1 MMSRKERAH
10 NLFLQGVTQ
19 AKAGQR
25 AKARKSLRQA
35 VALDVENEAAWLYL
49 AGIADNCQEAGD
61 ALRRVEELNPANP
74 HLEKAKTWLAKT
86 CPKAEKGG
94 EAKGQKREDALAAA
108 RNATSPTDK
117 YSFKGVW
124 KLVAVA
130 LTIIFAVLVMSALVK
145 FSSFPETAVNAA
157 AAIIA
162 TPTPAPTPTN
172 TLAQNLAPMQQQ
184 LESAQRAQDQSA
196 ALDTLK
202 AMYALAPDD
211 TKISEQLA
219 NLYLGEGIAWRN
231 KGDFEAAKLAFERAL
246 QVKADFSV
254 AEEERTL
261 AVLYLTGAEFHQQAR
276 WRDAAITFDTLRQQN
291 PAYPSVDELLYSS
304 LYNEALAEQ
313 SQGNLEE
320 AIQLLE
326 KAAQL
331 LPNAPQAE
339 KKLLELSKLLKP
351 PTPTPGPPKRVV
363 VDISDQRVY
372 AYEGDTLVYNFIAS
386 TGEPGR
392 DTAVGEFEILNKI
405 PMAYA
410 STWNLDMPNWLG
422 VYWSGSLQNGFHAL
436 PTVRHTG
443 YTLWDGFLGQRVSY
457 GCIILSYTDSQ
468 ILYDWVE
475 IGTPVTIQY

>member
-1 MMSRKERAH
+1 MSQKEKAR
-10 NLFLQGVTQ
+10 NLFLQGIAQ

-25 AKARKSLRQA
+25 VKARQLLRQSL
-35 VALDVENEAAWLYL
+35 ALDAENEAAWLYL
-49 AGIADNCQEAGD
+49 LGIAGSYREAAG
-61 ALRRVEELNPANP
+61 ALRQVEKLNPANP
-74 HLEKAKTWLAKT
+74 HLAKAKTWLLETWRPEVEEAAERGNERTDAKLQNAW
-86 CPKAEKGG
+86 KMG
-94 EAKGQKREDALAAA
+94 AAA
-108 RNATSPTDK
+108 LLILFTA
-117 YSFKGVW
+117 
-124 KLVAVA
+124 
-130 LTIIFAVLVMSALVK
+130 IVMLALVK
-145 FSSFPETAVNAA
+145 FSSFPDTAVNAA

-172 TLAQNLAPMQQQ
+172 TSAQNLALMQQQ
-184 LESAQRAQDQSA
+184 LESAQRAQDQKA
-196 ALDTLK
+196 ALDTLQ

-211 TKISEQLA
+211 AVISEQLA
-219 NLYLGEGIAWRN
+219 NLYFGEGIARRN
-231 KGDFEAAKLAFERAL
+231 KGDFKAAKLAFERAL

-254 AEEERTL
+254 AKEEKDL
-261 AVLYLTGAEFHQQAR
+261 ATLYLNGAEFHQQAR
-276 WRDAAITFDTLRQQN
+276 WRDAATTFDALRQQS
-291 PAYPSVDELLYSS
+291 PAYPFVDQLLYSS
-304 LYNEALAEQ
+304 LYNQALVEQ
-313 SQGNLEE
+313 SLGNLEE
-320 AIQLLE
+320 AVHLFE

-339 KKLLELSKLLKP
+339 KKLLELSELLKP

-372 AYEGDTLVYNFIAS
+372 AYLGDTLVYNFIAS

-422 VYWSGSLQNGFHAL
+422 VYWSGALQNGFHAL

-457 GCIILSYTDSQ
+457 GCIILSYADSQ
-468 ILYDWVE
+468 TLYDWVE
-475 IGTPVTIQY
+475 IGTPVTIRY

>member
-1 MMSRKERAH
+1 MMSQKERAR

-19 AKAGQR
+19 AKAGER

-74 HLEKAKTWLAKT
+74 HLEKAKIWLAKT
-86 CPKAEKGG
+86 CAKAEKTGNVR
-94 EAKGQKREDALAAA
+94 EQKGKDALAAA
-108 RNATSPTDK
+108 RNASLFTGK
-117 YSFKGVW
+117 YSFKGAW
-124 KLVAVA
+124 QFAAVA
-130 LTIIFAVLVMSALVK
+130 LTVIFAALVMLALVK
-145 FSSFPETAVNAA
+145 FSAFPDTAVNAA

-172 TLAQNLAPMQQQ
+172 TLTQNLALMQQQ
-184 LESAQRAQDQSA
+184 LENAQRAQNQKA

-202 AMYALAPDD
+202 AMHALSPDD

-219 NLYLGEGIAWRN
+219 NLYLGEGIAHRN
-231 KGDFEAAKLAFERAL
+231 KGNFEAAKQSFERAL
-246 QVKADFSV
+246 QIKPDFSV
-254 AEEERTL
+254 AKEEKSL
-261 AVLYLTGAEFHQQAR
+261 AALYLTGAEFHQQAR
-276 WRDAAITFDTLRQQN
+276 WHDAATTFDALRQQN
-291 PAYPSVDELLYSS
+291 PAYPFVDELLYSS
-304 LYNEALAEQ
+304 LYNEALATQ

-331 LPNAPQAE
+331 LPDAPQAD

-351 PTPTPGPPKRVV
+351 PTPTPGPPRRVV

-457 GCIILSYTDSQ
+457 GCIILSYADSQ
-468 ILYDWVE
+468 ALYDWVE
-475 IGTPVTIQY
+475 IGTPVTIRY

>member
-1 MMSRKERAH
+1 MSQKERAR
-10 NLFLQGVTQ
+10 NLFLQGVAQT
-19 AKAGQR
+19 KAGQR

-35 VALDVENEAAWLYL
+35 VALDAENEAAWLYL
-49 AGIADNCQEAGD
+49 AGIAENCQEASD
-61 ALRRVEELNPANP
+61 ALRRVEELNSANP
-74 HLEKAKTWLAKT
+74 HLEKAKAWLTKICFKT
-86 CPKAEKGG
+86 QKET
-94 EAKGQKREDALAAA
+94 EAKGQKRKDALAAA
-108 RNATSPTDK
+108 RNTPSSTGK

-124 KLVAVA
+124 EIAAIA
-130 LTIIFAVLVMSALVK
+130 LTVIFAALVMLALVK
-145 FSSFPETAVNAA
+145 FSSFPDTAVNAA

-162 TPTPAPTPTN
+162 TPTLAPTPTN
-172 TLAQNLAPMQQQ
+172 TLAQNLALMRQQ
-184 LESAQRAQDQSA
+184 LESAQRAQNQRA
-196 ALDTLK
+196 ALETLK
-202 AMYALAPDD
+202 AMYALSPDD
-211 TKISEQLA
+211 TEISEQLA
-219 NLYLGEGIAWRN
+219 NLYLGEGIVQRN

-254 AEEERTL
+254 AEEERAL
-261 AVLYLTGAEFHQQAR
+261 AALYLTGAKFHQQAR
-276 WRDAAITFDTLRQQN
+276 WRDAAITFDTLRQQT
-291 PAYPSVDELLYSS
+291 PAYPFVDELLYSS
-304 LYNEALAEQ
+304 LYNEALVEQ
-313 SQGNLEE
+313 SLGNLEE

-422 VYWSGSLQNGFHAL
+422 VYWSGALQNGFHAL

-457 GCIILSYTDSQ
+457 GCIILSYADSQ
-468 ILYDWVE
+468 ALYDWVE
-475 IGTPVTIQY
+475 IGTPVTIRY